1 MFTFWAPG
9 FDALRCAKQHNM
21 LQNFLKTFSVLLC
34 KQHLVDLTKL
44 ISLSVPE
51 IRDPKL
57 IWAIIQAK
65 CLLMSKCIGKLCFT
79 DFIPQRARSGTN
91 SPAWGFTVG
100 LRSSTVPQWTW
111 TWAWAPLSWHEQL
124 RRCLHGNVQGGPCVG
139 MWQEGSLQTQH
150 GCSALHVKLLWMIET
165 LNLMSLSQTHT
176 R

>member
-91 SPAWGFTVG
+91 SPAWGFT
-100 LRSSTVPQWTW
+100 RNCC
-111 TWAWAPLSWHEQL
+111 AAPRCHGGHGHEP
-124 RRCLHGNVQGGPCVG
+124 G
-139 MWQEGSLQTQH
+139 
-150 GCSALHVKLLWMIET
+150 LLWAD
-165 LNLMSLSQTHT
+165 MSSWGAACTGMCREVPAWECDKRDLCKPSMDALLYMWSCFGWLK